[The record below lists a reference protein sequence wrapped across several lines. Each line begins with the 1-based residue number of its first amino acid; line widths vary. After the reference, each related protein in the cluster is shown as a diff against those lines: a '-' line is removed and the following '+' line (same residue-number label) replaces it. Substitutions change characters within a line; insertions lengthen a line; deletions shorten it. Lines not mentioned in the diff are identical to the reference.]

1 MSSYIYIIN
10 FLLIINF
17 IYSQDWMMTITA
29 DDIDNIGAAD
39 LIYLG
44 MCETCYDGFNFSED
58 EYDLGGPPGEH
69 TDITI
74 YNFDWEG
81 TFDQNNNV
89 CNSVAFT
96 VDKKSFH
103 EPADLLVW
111 NIGGFAN
118 LNNNNTDI
126 ELTWIL
132 DELSNDYEIYLY
144 IGNSSYN
151 MRSIDNIIITQEE
164 LMVNYNPESGEF
176 IPNIRVLIGGCAS
189 EGTTTY
195 YYDFETF

>member
-81 TFDQNNNV
+81 TLDQNNNV

-96 VDKKSFH
+96 VDKKSSMS
-103 EPADLLVW
+103 LL
-111 NIGGFAN
+111 
-118 LNNNNTDI
+118 
-126 ELTWIL
+126 
-132 DELSNDYEIYLY
+132 
-144 IGNSSYN
+144 
-151 MRSIDNIIITQEE
+151 
-164 LMVNYNPESGEF
+164 
-176 IPNIRVLIGGCAS
+176 
-189 EGTTTY
+189 TY
-195 YYDFETF
+195 